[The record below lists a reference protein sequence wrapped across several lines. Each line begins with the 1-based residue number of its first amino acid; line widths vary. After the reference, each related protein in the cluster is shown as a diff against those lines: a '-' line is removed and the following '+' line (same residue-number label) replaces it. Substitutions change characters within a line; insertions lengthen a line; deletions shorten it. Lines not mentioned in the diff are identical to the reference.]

1 MPLRPI
7 ALMTDFGDKD
17 PFVGIMKSVIL
28 TIAPQVPILDLCH
41 EIYPGDIQSAAFA
54 LHMAFPYLPE
64 DAILVA
70 VVDPGVGT
78 GRMGVAVE
86 LGGRI
91 FVGPDNG
98 LLSWIVSRYPPSSI
112 VNLTND
118 RFFLKPVSTTFHAR
132 DIFAP
137 VAAHLSKGVQ
147 LSEFGPSVSAL
158 TTFPLPKVAVDLQS
172 IRGEVVYVDRFGN
185 LVTNIE
191 RPVFDDWLATHQD
204 SNVVI
209 NLGSVEIQGISS
221 TYDDAQA
228 GHAVAVFGSSGFLEI
243 AVTGG
248 SAAKTF
254 SATRGVPV
262 YIYHR
267 PS

>member
-7 ALMTDFGDKD
+7 ALMTDFGYKD
-17 PFVGIMKSVIL
+17 PFVGIMKSIIL
-28 TIAPQVPILDLCH
+28 TIAPQVSILDLCH
-41 EIYPGDIQSAAFA
+41 EIDPGDLQSAAFA
-54 LHMAFPYLPE
+54 LYMAFPYLPE

-78 GRMGVAVE
+78 DRMGIATE
-86 LGGRI
+86 LGRRI

-118 RFFLKPVSTTFHAR
+118 RFFLKPVSKTFHAR

-137 VAAHLSKGVQ
+137 VAAHLSKGAL
-147 LSEFGPSVSAL
+147 LSEFGPSVDAL
-158 TTFPLPKVAVDLQS
+158 TTFPLPQVAVDVQS

-191 RPVFDDWLATHQD
+191 REVFDNWLATHGNC
-204 SNVVI
+204 NVVI

-221 TYDDAQA
+221 TYGEAQA

-243 AVTGG
+243 AVACG

-254 SATRGVPV
+254 TATPGALV
-262 YIYHR
+262 YVYHR
-267 PS
+267 PC